1 MLLLEKS
8 GYLTRKSLPFSC
20 KISPYFKIKSE
31 EKIQY
36 MAPDLDFVTIQ
47 NIRRNIHTLYL
58 TLPIQ
63 RVFYKKRK
71 KRNILENKLFCK
83 HEHFKAW
90 NFPCNFVIFS
100 QTCEVCMVTER

>member
-1 MLLLEKS
+1 
-8 GYLTRKSLPFSC
+8 
-20 KISPYFKIKSE
+20 
-31 EKIQY
+31 

-71 KRNILENKLFCK
+71 KRNILENKFFCK

-100 QTCEVCMVTER
+100 QTCEVCMVTERCTSQDMEII

>member
-1 MLLLEKS
+1 MFS
-8 GYLTRKSLPFSC
+8 GYLTRKSFPFLC
-20 KISPYFKIKSE
+20 KISSDFKFKSE
-31 EKIQY
+31 KIHY

-71 KRNILENKLFCK
+71 KKYFRKQIIL
-83 HEHFKAW
+83 
-90 NFPCNFVIFS
+90 
-100 QTCEVCMVTER
+100 